1 MEFAADV
8 SSINKYERMIWTSP
22 LPIKLLSS
30 NTNTDGAPKRVSKT
44 CSYEGCTKKA
54 QAKGLCHSH
63 GASKHGCRHPGCSS
77 WARQGGLCVT
87 HGGRAPPKKEC
98 SHEGCTRGVIRGGVC
113 NIHGAAELLQQPKYQ
128 QQIQGYPQAYNPY
141 CHPFQYHPYFMGQYV
156 QPGYYPPPNYHQGQ
170 VVPFPPSVKTTN
182 AVPAKQLSVGKD
194 ANETSTISTTK
205 TSKDSLAKETEATE
219 THKS

>member
-30 NTNTDGAPKRVSKT
+30 NTNTDGAPKKVSKT
-44 CSYEGCTKKA
+44 CSFEGCTKKA

-63 GASKHGCRHPGCSS
+63 GAPKHGCRHPGCSS

-87 HGGRAPPKKEC
+87 HGGRAPQKKEC

-113 NIHGAAELLQQPKYQ
+113 NVHGAAELLQQPKYQ
-128 QQIQGYPQAYNPY
+128 QQIQGYPHAYNPY
-141 CHPFQYHPYFMGQYV
+141 FHPYFMGQYI
-156 QPGYYPPPNYHQGQ
+156 QPGYYPPPYYHQGQ
-170 VVPFPPSVKTTN
+170 APLPSSAKTTN
-182 AVPAKQLSVGKD
+182 TATATVAQVSVGKD

-205 TSKDSLAKETEATE
+205 TSKDTLAKETEATA

>member
-8 SSINKYERMIWTSP
+8 SCSINKYERMIWTSP

-63 GASKHGCRHPGCSS
+63 GAPKHGCRHPGCLS

-128 QQIQGYPQAYNPY
+128 QQTQGYPQAYYPY
-141 CHPFQYHPYFMGQYV
+141 CHPFQYPYFMGQYI

-170 VVPFPPSVKTTN
+170 VPFPPPSAKTTN
-182 AVPAKQLSVGKD
+182 SAPATVAAQVSVGED
-194 ANETSTISTTK
+194 ATK
-205 TSKDSLAKETEATE
+205 TSTNTKTSSAKAKEAE
-219 THKS
+219 TTTI

>member
-1 MEFAADV
+1 MKQCKFALNDFDFA
-8 SSINKYERMIWTSP
+8 SH
-22 LPIKLLSS
+22 LPVKLLLI
-30 NTNTDGAPKRVSKT
+30 NTDGAPKKVSKP

-63 GASKHGCRHPGCSS
+63 GAPKHGCQHPGCLS

-98 SHEGCTRGVIRGGVC
+98 SHEGCTRGVIRGGFC
-113 NIHGAAELLQQPKYQ
+113 NVHGAAELLQQPKYQ
-128 QQIQGYPQAYNPY
+128 QQTQAYPQAYNPY

-170 VVPFPPSVKTTN
+170 VPFPPPSAKTTN
-182 AVPAKQLSVGKD
+182 AAPATVAQVSVGKD
-194 ANETSTISTTK
+194 ATKTPTNTK
-205 TSKDSLAKETEATE
+205 TSSAKAKEAE
-219 THKS
+219 TTTI